1 MKHKMIILFALV
13 FMIGL
18 TGCQNADTENVSNE
32 KNEKIHDDIPADK
45 IKNVN
50 ISGDA
55 RSIIIKQ
62 GTTDNF
68 EFYNADLD
76 EDHQYEVDAV
86 CDEDGNDLNILVTME
101 NADDGND
108 VRGSVIVSI
117 PQKEF
122 EKIETTGEFKQIHL
136 ETLSSDVLVHT
147 NNAAVTM
154 ELTADQ
160 LNHNITLAGSESISF
175 REVMVYFDKLPENI
189 RMEFNNVPSDAIDDS
204 YGLLTDGQLETGS
217 GMPVISI
224 DHADKVELYMDA
236 D

>member
-1 MKHKMIILFALV
+1 MKHKIIILFAFV

-18 TGCQNADTENVSNE
+18 TGCQNVNNE
-32 KNEKIHDDIPADK
+32 KNEKIHNDIPADK
-45 IKNVN
+45 IRNVN
-50 ISGDA
+50 ISGNA

-86 CDEDGNDLNILVTME
+86 CDEDGNELNIVVTME
-101 NADDGND
+101 NADAGND
-108 VRGSVIVSI
+108 VRGSVVVLI

-122 EKIETTGEFKQIHL
+122 EKIETTGEFRQINL
-136 ETLSSDVLVHT
+136 ETLGSDVLVHT
-147 NNAAVTM
+147 NNATVTM
-154 ELTADQ
+154 ELTAKQ
-160 LNHNITLAGSESISF
+160 LNHNITLAGSESTSF
-175 REVMVYFDKLPENI
+175 RDVMVYFDKLPEDI
-189 RMEFNNVPSDAIDDS
+189 KMEFNNVPSDAIDDS
-204 YGLLTDGQLETGS
+204 DGLLTDGQLEAGS
-217 GMPVISI
+217 GTPVISI